1 MKNNRRSESCGT
13 AAECAAGKGAAENKT
28 MEYMKIS
35 ETEEHLLERL
45 HSPDDLKAL
54 SPEQCT
60 ALCAEIRSLLIETVS
75 KTGGHLASNLGSVE
89 LTVAMHRVFDSPE
102 DKFVWDVGHQCYT
115 HKILTGRLERFSTL
129 RQENGISGF
138 PKPNESEHDSF
149 ISGHSSTAI
158 SVACGIAEG
167 MRLHG
172 DKEHFAV
179 AVVGDGAM
187 TGGLSYEGLNNAGKS
202 RNNLIVI
209 LNDNEMSISK
219 NVGALARYLSSMRSS
234 EGYVRTKKAVERR
247 LNRTAVI
254 GPSVAKVIKN
264 SKSVVRDVLL
274 QSATIFEDFGFV
286 YLGPVDGHN
295 LVELEEVLLAAKEYH
310 RPVFI
315 HVHTVKGKGY
325 APAEAKPS
333 EYHGISKFDI
343 ETGNPEV
350 SAADSYSEMF
360 GKELVQLAKHDPRI
374 CAVTAAMG
382 GGTGLHHFAREFP
395 NRYYDVGIAEQ
406 HAVTFSAA
414 LASMGELPVFAVY
427 SSFLQR
433 AYDQVLHDV
442 CAQNLPVVFAVDR
455 AGLVGKDG
463 ATHQGIFDLSYL
475 SSIPNLTVMAPKNKW
490 ELSDMLKFAIAA
502 EEPVAIRYPR
512 GEACDLWKDQRA
524 PIQKGCAE
532 VLAEGTEVALFA
544 IGSMVETAWQVR
556 KKLAEKGIPTTVVN
570 ARFAM
575 PLDKNCLRKLAE
587 SHPLL
592 VTMEE
597 NVASG
602 GFGEHVAAFL
612 EEEALHTKV
621 LRIAIP
627 DCFVEHGSVGELKKA
642 LGLDADSVTEKI
654 LAELPE
660 EL

>member
-1 MKNNRRSESCGT
+1 MKNKQRSGSCQNS
-13 AAECAAGKGAAENKT
+13 AEHRLTGNEKMEHNKLPRAEAP
-28 MEYMKIS
+28 
-35 ETEEHLLERL
+35 LLEQL
-45 HSPDDLKAL
+45 HSPKDLKEL
-54 SPEQCT
+54 TLPQCE
-60 ALCAEIRSLLIETVS
+60 ALCEEIRSLLIETVS

-89 LTVAMHRVFDSPE
+89 LTVAMHRVFSSPE

-115 HKILTGRLERFSTL
+115 HKILTGRLDQFSTL

-138 PKPNESEHDSF
+138 PKPKESEHDSF

-158 SVACGIAEG
+158 SVACGMAEG

-172 DKEHFAV
+172 DNSHFAV

-295 LVELEEVLLAAKEYH
+295 LQDLEEALSAAKEYH
-310 RPVFI
+310 RPVFL

-325 APAEAKPS
+325 GPAEENPG

-350 SAADSYSEMF
+350 SGTDSYSDVF
-360 GKELVQLAKHDPRI
+360 GKELVRLAEQDSRI
-374 CAVTAAMG
+374 CAVTAAMEH
-382 GGTGLHHFAREFP
+382 GTGLHYFARRFP

-414 LASMGELPVFAVY
+414 LASTGELPVFAVY

-433 AYDQVLHDV
+433 AYDQLMHDV
-442 CAQNLPVVFAVDR
+442 AISGVHVVLGVDR
-455 AGLVGKDG
+455 AGVVGEDG
-463 ATHQGIFDLSYL
+463 ETHHGLYDVSFLS
-475 SSIPNLTVMAPKNKW
+475 TVPGTVIYAPACYD
-490 ELSDMLKFAIAA
+490 ELRLCLRRALYRDKGLAC
-502 EEPVAIRYPR
+502 VRYPR
-512 GEACDLWKDQRA
+512 GADKTVFDKSALNTEYTHVSGKKTDTLYISYGRVYDNLYRAAKRAAEDGIHCDLLKLTRIF
-524 PIQKGCAE
+524 P
-532 VLAEGTEVALFA
+532 LADGLIEIAMSYA
-544 IGSMVETAWQVR
+544 H
-556 KKLAEKGIPTTVVN
+556 VV
-570 ARFAM
+570 
-575 PLDKNCLRKLAE
+575 
-587 SHPLL
+587 
-592 VTMEE
+592 
-597 NVASG
+597 
-602 GFGEHVAAFL
+602 FL
-612 EEEALHTKV
+612 EEAYYYGGISQLFGD
-621 LRIAIP
+621 LLL
-627 DCFVEHGSVGELKKA
+627 EHGFRGTYRRVAPKQYLVQASTDSQMETMGLSEYAIYRGMQQEAGHGEA
-642 LGLDADSVTEKI
+642 
-654 LAELPE
+654 
-660 EL
+660 